1 MKSKTT
7 LYLVGKMQIQDTF
20 GTGRLLL
27 YSIFKTEQEAENYTT
42 NYVNRYYKHKP
53 YLCPLIIKKIE
64 I

>member
-1 MKSKTT
+1 
-7 LYLVGKMQIQDTF
+7 MQIQDTF